1 MPEEEL
7 TVKVILTEDITPLGA
22 MGAVVDV
29 ARGYARNYLI
39 PQGKAMEATPGNLAQ
54 VEAAKAKYTQMQ
66 AKAREA
72 AMVQVAHLDGASVTI
87 AQRVGEEERL
97 YGSVT
102 AAMIAEALEGQGF
115 AVDKKQLDLPE
126 PIKKLGTYEVTV
138 RLAPEVKATV
148 TVAVVP
154 ESASKD

>member
-1 MPEEEL
+1 L
-7 TVKVILTEDITPLGA
+7 KVILTEDVSSLGA

-39 PQGKAMEATPGNLAQ
+39 PQGKAMEASPGNLAR
-54 VEAAKAKYTQMQ
+54 VEQAKAKYLQSQ
-66 AKAREA
+66 AAAREA
-72 AMVQVAHLDGASVTI
+72 AMVRVAHLEGVSVTI

-102 AAMIAEALEGQGF
+102 AAMIAEALADKGVEL
-115 AVDKKQLDLPE
+115 DKKQLEIAE

-138 RLAPEVKATV
+138 RLAPEVKGTITV
-148 TVAVVP
+148 EVVA
-154 ESASKD
+154 ESA

>member
-1 MPEEEL
+1 L
-7 TVKVILTEDITPLGA
+7 KVILTEDVSPLGA

-39 PQGKAMEATPGNLAQ
+39 PQGKAMEATSGNLTR
-54 VEAAKAKYTQMQ
+54 VEKAKAKYLQ
-66 AKAREA
+66 AQAQIREA
-72 AMVQVAHLDGASVTI
+72 AMVQVAHLQGVSVTI

-102 AAMIAEALEGQGF
+102 VGMIAEALADQGVE
-115 AVDKKQLDLPE
+115 VDKKQLELAE

-138 RLAPEVKATV
+138 RMAPEVKGTITV
-148 TVAVVP
+148 EVVA
-154 ESASKD
+154 ESA